1 MMKKKFFAVLGT
13 ASILALATACSPQK
27 APETTAVETAAE
39 SAAETADETETAAT
53 AEKAA
58 EAGQTEE
65 SSEKAAEGSQAE
77 SSVSGTI
84 CEIKDFMF
92 TVETDSAAYAFSF
105 DPKNPPADLK
115 NVKDGDSVTVTYS
128 GELSEMD
135 VFEGTIVS
143 IKKAK

>member
-27 APETTAVETAAE
+27 APETTAVET
-39 SAAETADETETAAT
+39 
-53 AEKAA
+53 AA

-135 VFEGTIVS
+135 VFKGTIVS